1 MLLANKEAVMTVLN
15 TLNFVAFNPFQNNN
29 SRQLVINPRVEV
41 TPFLYIGNRSRN
53 FIPYS
58 DFN

>member
-1 MLLANKEAVMTVLN
+1 MTVLN